1 MVESREHIEDIEET
15 WVRLPASES
24 GESNE
29 DDNKLYEKDALN
41 LSAYDR
47 MRLSSED

>member
-24 GESNE
+24 GESNQ
-29 DDNKLYEKDALN
+29 DDNELYEKDALN
-41 LSAYDR
+41 LSAYER

>member
-24 GESNE
+24 GGSSQ

-41 LSAYDR
+41 LSAGDR
-47 MRLSSED
+47 PRLSSED